1 MFSNPFPNAFGLD
14 IGDLSI
20 KAVQL
25 RKCGLNHKLPRYEL
39 VTCRSINL
47 PPGLIVNGELE
58 KPEEV
63 RKYIQKL
70 IRGISKQQ
78 KPIWSPWV
86 VAALPET
93 KSFIKLIQI
102 KKTTEELIDEDI
114 INTAKKHIP
123 FDEDN
128 YYLQWQIIKPSCP
141 TCKTGILIGAAPK
154 LMSDSYT
161 YLLESLGLGVVALET
176 EALSLARSMV
186 TASKE
191 YNNEAR
197 AILDIG
203 ATGASLIVFDNDVV
217 QFSTSL
223 PFSGEI
229 LTTAITQ
236 KLGMPYEDAEE
247 AKKHGGLDYKKTEN
261 KVWPIIVEQTNGLV
275 NSIREAF
282 NFYYSHFPETN
293 KVTRVIMCGGGANL
307 ERLDRIISAQLK
319 IIARPGL
326 PWKNLSAKRDI
337 PISKE
342 ASLSYAT
349 AIGLALRAADN
360 PFFTT
365 HIV

>member
-1 MFSNPFPNAFGLD
+1 MFSNPFPNAFGID

-25 RKCGLNHKLPRYEL
+25 RKLNYFSKQPRYEL
-39 VTCRSINL
+39 ITCRNINL

-63 RKYIQKL
+63 RKYLQKL
-70 IRGISKQQ
+70 LRGTSKHQ
-78 KPIWSPWV
+78 KPIRSPWV

-114 INTAKKHIP
+114 INIAKKHIP

-128 YYLQWQIIKPSCP
+128 YYLQWQIIPAISSAS
-141 TCKTGILIGAAPK
+141 KTSILVAAAPK

-176 EALSLARSMV
+176 EALSLARTMV
-186 TASKE
+186 TAGKE
-191 YNNEAR
+191 YDNEAR

-203 ATGASLIVFDNDVV
+203 ATGTSLIIFDNEVV

-229 LTTAITQ
+229 LTTAIAQ
-236 KLGMPYEDAEE
+236 KLRLSYEDAEE
-247 AKKHGGLDYKKTEN
+247 AKIRGGLDYKKAEN
-261 KVWPIIVEQTNGLV
+261 NVWPIIVEQTNGLAD
-275 NSIREAF
+275 SIRNAL
-282 NFYYSHFPETN
+282 NFYYSHFPEAN
-293 KVTRVIMCGGGANL
+293 KINRIIMCGGGANL
-307 ERLDRIISAQLK
+307 VRLDKIISAQLK

-326 PWKNLSAKRDI
+326 PWKNLASKHEI
-337 PISKE
+337 PVTKE
-342 ASLSYAT
+342 ASLGYAT

-360 PFFTT
+360 PFFIK
-365 HIV
+365 HII